1 MFQSK
6 ALKESYGK
14 TRSKLYMWWLDTTV
28 SDYYYRFTHKFITNP
43 IFQVKR
49 LVQWYWNVFY
59 NDYDFDGH
67 SLFQIIEYKLIRV
80 QKCLVEGHAIQDP
93 KDLKAIKLAIK
104 LAGRLKDDKYEERGY
119 DRVDKKYGES
129 KHWFEPCNDGTTN
142 SYLRSSRPKVNT
154 DAEKEEEIAFRR
166 KQYELSDYR
175 CKREE
180 RWLYAIL
187 HKYLR
192 NWWD

>member
-6 ALKESYGK
+6 ALKDFSESKKSKIYGWWIE
-14 TRSKLYMWWLDTTV
+14 TRLADW
-28 SDYYYRFTHKFITNP
+28 YYGFTWKFIENP

-49 LVQWYWNVFY
+49 LAQWYWNVFRF
-59 NDYDFDGH
+59 DYDFDGH
-67 SLFQIIEYKLIRV
+67 CLFAIIEYKLKRV

-104 LAGRLKDDKYEERGY
+104 LASRLKDDKYEERGY
-119 DRVDKKYGES
+119 DRIDKKYGQS
-129 KHWFEPCNDGTTN
+129 KHWFEPCNDGTGN
-142 SYLRSSRPKVNT
+142 SIWHSSRPKVNT
-154 DAEKEEEIAFRR
+154 DAEKEEEISFWRR
-166 KQYELSDYR
+166 QYELSDYR

-187 HKYLR
+187 LTYCR